1 MNIKKKLGYFIS
13 ICCMSGLCLL
23 PAASVSAKETEQ
35 TVSANSQEITVSAD
49 TVEISDTTDL
59 DADATIV
66 HSGKD
71 GALDWSIDSSGLLT
85 ISGTG
90 NYTGKQ
96 FEVGSGSNTY
106 KMTYPQWYEYKETI
120 KSAVVKVSGITKT
133 SKMFYDC
140 SNMVSINVSE
150 FDTSE
155 VTYMSSMFEGCSSLS
170 SLDVSGFDT
179 SQVTNMGYMFSGCS
193 RLSSLDVSGFDTSKV
208 TSMGSMFYGCSKLSS
223 LDVSGFDTSEVTYM
237 SSMFSGCSSLSSLDV
252 SGFDT
257 SRVTSMSSMFSG
269 CSSLS
274 SLNVSGFKTSKV
286 AYMSSMF
293 SGCSRLSSLDVS
305 GFDTSQVTYM
315 YSMFSGCS
323 SLSSLDVSGFDTSQ
337 VTRMDFMFSGCSSLS
352 SLDVSAFNTSQ
363 VTNMYLM
370 FSGCS
375 SLTDLDVSGFET
387 SQVTYINGMF
397 SGCRSLSRLDVSS
410 FDTSKVTDMRSMFWG
425 CSGLTSLDV
434 SGFDT
439 RKVTDM
445 KSMLFDCIKLE
456 KLAVFANAKSDLDLP
471 SVTDCNWYDPSGNIC
486 IVVKQGVNTPV
497 TYIRRKTLKASNTV
511 ISDIKA
517 VSYTGSE
524 IKPAITVSCGEEKL
538 KEGTDYTVSYQN
550 HVKAGTATLTINGK
564 GYYMGSLQK
573 TFTISPRQLGTGTNI
588 TLSAVGYYTGQKL
601 QPTAVVTCNG
611 RTLQANTDYT
621 VSYENN
627 VNPGTAS
634 VVITGKG
641 NYAGT
646 VRKPFVIKCHLNK
659 SKIDTLEFTYAAGNM
674 KKLNSKM
681 YFSLYMDFVPV
692 QYATSYEIELSDEKG
707 KVIKTYTVNCN
718 NTDFVEK
725 TFKKLPKDVYGVRI
739 RGCRDGEY
747 GEWSDRSIVVKQ
759 PKMQAR
765 NYKGA
770 IQIKWQKL
778 KGVSGYDIYM
788 SRKQNS
794 GYKKVAS
801 VNAKTTLKTIKK
813 IGKKKLKK
821 GTYYYYVV
829 AKKKLG
835 KKTFKSGINFK
846 SYVKKR

>member
-1 MNIKKKLGYFIS
+1 MNIKKKLGYFIL

-90 NYTGKQ
+90 NYTGKG
-96 FEVGSGSNTY
+96 FVIGSGIY
-106 KMTYPQWYEYKETI
+106 ALPQWYEYKETI

-179 SQVTNMGYMFSGCS
+179 S
-193 RLSSLDVSGFDTSKV
+193 KV
-208 TSMGSMFYGCSKLSS
+208 TS
-223 LDVSGFDTSEVTYM
+223 M

-257 SRVTSMSSMFSG
+257 SKVTGMSSMFEGCSSLASLDVSGFDTSKVTDMGRMFSG

-274 SLNVSGFKTSKV
+274 SLNVSGFDTSRV
-286 AYMSSMF
+286 TSMSMMFHYCSGLQSLDVSRFDTSQVTSMGLMF
-293 SGCSRLSSLDVS
+293 QNCGSLQSLDVS
-305 GFDTSQVTYM
+305 GFDTSKVTYM
-315 YSMFSGCS
+315 SYMFFRCS
-323 SLSSLDVSGFDTSQ
+323 SLLSLNVSGFDTSR
-337 VTRMDFMFSGCSSLS
+337 VTSTSMNTMFAGC
-352 SLDVSAFNTSQ
+352 
-363 VTNMYLM
+363 TNL
-370 FSGCS
+370 
-375 SLTDLDVSGFET
+375 
-387 SQVTYINGMF
+387 
-397 SGCRSLSRLDVSS
+397 
-410 FDTSKVTDMRSMFWG
+410 K
-425 CSGLTSLDV
+425 
-434 SGFDT
+434 
-439 RKVTDM
+439 
-445 KSMLFDCIKLE
+445 
-456 KLAVFANAKSDLDLP
+456 KLAVFANVNFDIALQAD
-471 SVTDCNWYDPSGNIC
+471 TDCNWYDSSGNIC
-486 IVVKQGVNTPV
+486 TAVKQGVNTPV

-511 ISDIKA
+511 ILDIKA

-538 KEGTDYTVSYQN
+538 KAGTDYTVSYQN

-564 GYYMGSLQK
+564 GYYIGSLQK

-621 VSYENN
+621 ISYENN

-747 GEWSDRSIVVKQ
+747 GEWSDKSIVVKQ

>member
-1 MNIKKKLGYFIS
+1 MNIKKKLGYFIL

-35 TVSANSQEITVSAD
+35 TVSANSQEISVSAD
-49 TVEISDTTDL
+49 TVEISDTSDL

-66 HSGKD
+66 YSGKD
-71 GALDWSIDSSGLLT
+71 GALDWSIDSNGLLT

-90 NYTGKQ
+90 DYTGKE
-96 FEVGSGSNTY
+96 FELGSSYSY
-106 KMTYPQWYEYKETI
+106 KMTLPQWYEYKDAI
-120 KSAVVKVSGITKT
+120 KSAVVKVSGITST
-133 SKMFYDC
+133 NHMFYDC
-140 SNMVSINVSE
+140 SNMISIN
-150 FDTSE
+150 
-155 VTYMSSMFEGCSSLS
+155 
-170 SLDVSGFDT
+170 
-179 SQVTNMGYMFSGCS
+179 
-193 RLSSLDVSGFDTSKV
+193 VSGFDTSKV
-208 TSMGSMFYGCSKLSS
+208 ASMAYMFYGCSNLTS
-223 LDVSGFDTSEVTYM
+223 LDVSGFETSKVTNMDLMFSDCSGLTNLDVSGFNTSKVASMAYMFYKCRGLLSLDASGFNTSQVTDM

-257 SRVTSMSSMFSG
+257 SKVISMSFMFD
-269 CSSLS
+269 
-274 SLNVSGFKTSKV
+274 
-286 AYMSSMF
+286 
-293 SGCSRLSSLDVS
+293 GCSRL
-305 GFDTSQVTYM
+305 
-315 YSMFSGCS
+315 
-323 SLSSLDVSGFDTSQ
+323 
-337 VTRMDFMFSGCSSLS
+337 R
-352 SLDVSAFNTSQ
+352 N
-363 VTNMYLM
+363 
-370 FSGCS
+370 
-375 SLTDLDVSGFET
+375 LT
-387 SQVTYINGMF
+387 
-397 SGCRSLSRLDVSS
+397 
-410 FDTSKVTDMRSMFWG
+410 
-425 CSGLTSLDV
+425 
-434 SGFDT
+434 
-439 RKVTDM
+439 
-445 KSMLFDCIKLE
+445 
-456 KLAVFANAKSDLDLP
+456 VFAHTKSAIVGLP
-471 SVTDCNWYDPSGNIC
+471 VVTDCNWYDPSGNIC
-486 IVVKQGVNTPV
+486 TAVKQGVNTPV

-538 KEGTDYTVSYQN
+538 KAGTDYTVSYQN

-601 QPTAVVTCNG
+601 QPTVVVTCNG

-621 VSYENN
+621 ISYENN

-646 VRKPFVIKCHLNK
+646 VRKLFVIKCHLNK

-747 GEWSDRSIVVKQ
+747 GEWSDKSIVVKQ
-759 PKMQAR
+759 PKLQAR

-794 GYKKVAS
+794 GYTKVAS

-846 SYVKKR
+846 SYVKKK

>member
-23 PAASVSAKETEQ
+23 SAVSVSAKETEQ
-35 TVSANSQEITVSAD
+35 TVSANSQEISVSAD
-49 TVEISDTTDL
+49 TVEISDTSDL

-66 HSGKD
+66 YSGKD
-71 GALDWSIDSSGLLT
+71 GALDWSIDSNGLLT

-96 FEVGSGSNTY
+96 FEY
-106 KMTYPQWYEYKETI
+106 MTLPQWYEYKDTI
-120 KSAVVKVSGITKT
+120 KSAVVRVGGITKT
-133 SKMFYDC
+133 SYMFYGC
-140 SNMVSINVSE
+140 SNMISIN
-150 FDTSE
+150 
-155 VTYMSSMFEGCSSLS
+155 LS
-170 SLDVSGFDT
+170 GLDT
-179 SQVTNMGYMFSGCS
+179 SQVTKMICMFDGCS
-193 RLSSLDVSGFDTSKV
+193 GLTSLDVSEFN
-208 TSMGSMFYGCSKLSS
+208 
-223 LDVSGFDTSEVTYM
+223 
-237 SSMFSGCSSLSSLDV
+237 
-252 SGFDT
+252 T

-269 CSSLS
+269 CSSLTSLDLSGFNTSRVTEMAGMFYKCSGLTSLDVSGFDTGYVTRMGGMFYGCSRLTKLDVSGFNTSQVTSMYSMFCGCSGLS
-274 SLNVSGFKTSKV
+274 SLDVSGFNMSEVRSIYSMFEGCSSLVILNIGKSDTSHIAYMNSLFEGCSNLTSLDLSGFDTSGATDISSMFKDCSRLSSLDVSGFKTSKV

-337 VTRMDFMFSGCSSLS
+337 VKRMDFMFSGCSSLS
-352 SLDVSAFNTSQ
+352 SL
-363 VTNMYLM
+363 
-370 FSGCS
+370 
-375 SLTDLDVSGFET
+375 E
-387 SQVTYINGMF
+387 
-397 SGCRSLSRLDVSS
+397 
-410 FDTSKVTDMRSMFWG
+410 
-425 CSGLTSLDV
+425 V

-486 IVVKQGVNTPV
+486 TAVKQGVNTPV

-511 ISDIKA
+511 ISDIKS

-538 KEGTDYTVSYQN
+538 KAGTDYTVSYQN

-621 VSYENN
+621 ISYENN

-641 NYAGT
+641 NYAGI

-759 PKMQAR
+759 PKLQAR

-846 SYVKKR
+846 SYVKKK

>member
-23 PAASVSAKETEQ
+23 PAVSVSAKETEQ
-35 TVSANSQEITVSAD
+35 TVSANSKEISVSAD
-49 TVEISDTTDL
+49 TVEISDTSDL

-71 GALDWSIDSSGLLT
+71 GALDWSIDSNGLLT

-90 NYTGKQ
+90 DYTGKE
-96 FEVGSGSNTY
+96 FELGSSYSY
-106 KMTYPQWYEYKETI
+106 KMTLPQWYEYKETI
-120 KSAVVKVSGITKT
+120 KSAVIKVSGITKT

-140 SNMVSINVSE
+140 SNMVSINLSGL
-150 FDTSE
+150 DTSQ
-155 VTYMSSMFEGCSSLS
+155 VTYMSSMFEGCSGLIN
-170 SLDVSGFDT
+170 LDVSGFDT
-179 SQVTNMGYMFSGCS
+179 SQVTYMGYMFSGCS
-193 RLSSLDVSGFDTSKV
+193 RLSSLDVSGFDTSQV
-208 TSMGSMFYGCSKLSS
+208 TGMGSMFSGCSRLSS
-223 LDVSGFDTSEVTYM
+223 LDVSKFDTSKVT
-237 SSMFSGCSSLSSLDV
+237 
-252 SGFDT
+252 
-257 SRVTSMSSMFSG
+257 
-269 CSSLS
+269 
-274 SLNVSGFKTSKV
+274 
-286 AYMSSMF
+286 YMSSMF

-305 GFDTSQVTYM
+305 GFDTSQVTAMGSMFSRCSGLTNLDVSKFDTSKVTQM

-323 SLSSLDVSGFDTSQ
+323 
-337 VTRMDFMFSGCSSLS
+337 
-352 SLDVSAFNTSQ
+352 N
-363 VTNMYLM
+363 
-370 FSGCS
+370 
-375 SLTDLDVSGFET
+375 
-387 SQVTYINGMF
+387 
-397 SGCRSLSRLDVSS
+397 
-410 FDTSKVTDMRSMFWG
+410 
-425 CSGLTSLDV
+425 LTSLDV

-439 RKVTDM
+439 SKVTDM
-445 KSMLFDCIKLE
+445 SAMFSDCSSLSSLDMSRLDTGKVIFIGLMFRGCNS
-456 KLAVFANAKSDLDLP
+456 LRNLTVFANAKSGLDFP
-471 SVTDCNWYDPSGNIC
+471 AVTDCNWYDPSGNIC
-486 IVVKQGVNTPV
+486 TAVKQGVNTPV

-718 NTDFVEK
+718 NIDFVEK
-725 TFKKLPKDVYGVRI
+725 TFKKLSKDVYGVRI

>member
-1 MNIKKKLGYFIS
+1 MF
-13 ICCMSGLCLL
+13 
-23 PAASVSAKETEQ
+23 
-35 TVSANSQEITVSAD
+35 
-49 TVEISDTTDL
+49 SD
-59 DADATIV
+59 
-66 HSGKD
+66 
-71 GALDWSIDSSGLLT
+71 
-85 ISGTG
+85 
-90 NYTGKQ
+90 
-96 FEVGSGSNTY
+96 
-106 KMTYPQWYEYKETI
+106 
-120 KSAVVKVSGITKT
+120 
-133 SKMFYDC
+133 
-140 SNMVSINVSE
+140 
-150 FDTSE
+150 
-155 VTYMSSMFEGCSSLS
+155 CSSLS
-170 SLDVSGFDT
+170 SLDVS
-179 SQVTNMGYMFSGCS
+179 
-193 RLSSLDVSGFDTSKV
+193 R
-208 TSMGSMFYGCSKLSS
+208 
-223 LDVSGFDTSEVTYM
+223 
-237 SSMFSGCSSLSSLDV
+237 
-252 SGFDT
+252 
-257 SRVTSMSSMFSG
+257 
-269 CSSLS
+269 
-274 SLNVSGFKTSKV
+274 
-286 AYMSSMF
+286 
-293 SGCSRLSSLDVS
+293 
-305 GFDTSQVTYM
+305 
-315 YSMFSGCS
+315 
-323 SLSSLDVSGFDTSQ
+323 
-337 VTRMDFMFSGCSSLS
+337 
-352 SLDVSAFNTSQ
+352 
-363 VTNMYLM
+363 
-370 FSGCS
+370 
-375 SLTDLDVSGFET
+375 FE
-387 SQVTYINGMF
+387 
-397 SGCRSLSRLDVSS
+397 
-410 FDTSKVTDMRSMFWG
+410 TSKVTDMSLMFLG
-425 CSGLTSLDV
+425 CGNLRNLT
-434 SGFDT
+434 
-439 RKVTDM
+439 
-445 KSMLFDCIKLE
+445 
-456 KLAVFANAKSDLDLP
+456 VFANAKSGLDFP
-471 SVTDCNWYDPSGNIC
+471 AVTDCNWYDSSGNIC
-486 IVVKQGVNTPV
+486 TAVKQGVNTPV

-538 KEGTDYTVSYQN
+538 KAGTDYTVSYQN

-611 RTLQANTDYT
+611 RTLQANTDYII
-621 VSYENN
+621 SYENN

-759 PKMQAR
+759 PKLQAR

>member
-23 PAASVSAKETEQ
+23 PVASVSAKETEQ

-49 TVEISDTTDL
+49 TVEISDTSDL

-66 HSGKD
+66 YSGKD
-71 GALDWSIDSSGLLT
+71 GALDWSIDSNGLLT

-90 NYTGKQ
+90 DYTGKE
-96 FEVGSGSNTY
+96 FEIIVGTDFSY
-106 KMTYPQWYEYKETI
+106 KMTLPQWYEYKETI
-120 KSAVVKVSGITKT
+120 KSAVVRVVGITKT
-133 SKMFYDC
+133 SNMFDGC
-140 SNMVSINVSE
+140 SNMVSINISGFETSKVTSMGSMFRGCSSLSSLDVSGFE
-150 FDTSE
+150 TSKVTNMSGMFSGCSSLSRLDVSSFDTSK
-155 VTYMSSMFEGCSSLS
+155 VTYMNSMFFGCSSLS

-179 SQVTNMGYMFSGCS
+179 SEVTNMFYMF
-193 RLSSLDVSGFDTSKV
+193 V
-208 TSMGSMFYGCSKLSS
+208 
-223 LDVSGFDTSEVTYM
+223 
-237 SSMFSGCSSLSSLDV
+237 GCSSLAGLDV
-252 SGFDT
+252 SSFDT
-257 SRVTSMSSMFSG
+257 SQVKDMNSMFSD
-269 CSSLS
+269 CRSLS
-274 SLNVSGFKTSKV
+274 
-286 AYMSSMF
+286 
-293 SGCSRLSSLDVS
+293 RLDVS
-305 GFDTSQVTYM
+305 GFDTSQVTD
-315 YSMFSGCS
+315 MFS
-323 SLSSLDVSGFDTSQ
+323 
-337 VTRMDFMFSGCSSLS
+337 
-352 SLDVSAFNTSQ
+352 
-363 VTNMYLM
+363 
-370 FSGCS
+370 
-375 SLTDLDVSGFET
+375 
-387 SQVTYINGMF
+387 MF

-425 CSGLTSLDV
+425 CSNLTSLNVSGFDTSKVTQMSLMFSGCSSLTSLDVSGFDTSQVTDMSSMFWGCSSLTSLDV

-486 IVVKQGVNTPV
+486 TAVKQGVNTPV

-538 KEGTDYTVSYQN
+538 KAGTDYTVSYQN

-621 VSYENN
+621 VAYENN

-759 PKMQAR
+759 PKLQAR

>member
-1 MNIKKKLGYFIS
+1 MNIKKKLGYFIL

-23 PAASVSAKETEQ
+23 PVASVSAKETEQ
-35 TVSANSQEITVSAD
+35 TVSENSQEITVSAD

-71 GALDWSIDSSGLLT
+71 GALDWSIDSNGLLT

-90 NYTGKQ
+90 NYTGKE
-96 FEVGSGSNTY
+96 FELGSSYSY
-106 KMTYPQWYEYKETI
+106 KMTLPQWYEYKETI
-120 KSAVVKVSGITKT
+120 KSAVIKVSGITDT
-133 SKMFYDC
+133 SHMFYDC
-140 SNMVSINVSE
+140 SNMISIN
-150 FDTSE
+150 
-155 VTYMSSMFEGCSSLS
+155 
-170 SLDVSGFDT
+170 VSGFDT
-179 SQVTNMGYMFSGCS
+179 SQVTYMGYMFSGCS
-193 RLSSLDVSGFDTSKV
+193 RLSSLDVSGFDTS
-208 TSMGSMFYGCSKLSS
+208 
-223 LDVSGFDTSEVTYM
+223 
-237 SSMFSGCSSLSSLDV
+237 
-252 SGFDT
+252 
-257 SRVTSMSSMFSG
+257 
-269 CSSLS
+269 
-274 SLNVSGFKTSKV
+274 
-286 AYMSSMF
+286 
-293 SGCSRLSSLDVS
+293 
-305 GFDTSQVTYM
+305 QVTGM
-315 YSMFSGCS
+315 GSMFSGCS

-337 VTRMDFMFSGCSSLS
+337 VTAMGSMFSRCSGLTN
-352 SLDVSAFNTSQ
+352 LDVSK
-363 VTNMYLM
+363 
-370 FSGCS
+370 
-375 SLTDLDVSGFET
+375 
-387 SQVTYINGMF
+387 
-397 SGCRSLSRLDVSS
+397 
-410 FDTSKVTDMRSMFWG
+410 FDTSKVTQMYSMFSG
-425 CSGLTSLDV
+425 CSNLTSLDV

-439 RKVTDM
+439 SKVTDM
-445 KSMLFDCIKLE
+445 SAMFSDCSSLSSLDMSRLDTGKVIFIGLMFRGCNS
-456 KLAVFANAKSDLDLP
+456 LRNLTVFANAKSDLDLP

-486 IVVKQGVNTPV
+486 TAVKQGVNTPV

-511 ISDIKA
+511 ISDIKS

-538 KEGTDYTVSYQN
+538 KAGTDYTVSYQN
-550 HVKAGTATLTINGK
+550 HVKAGIATLTINGK
-564 GYYMGSLQK
+564 GYYIGSLQK

-681 YFSLYMDFVPV
+681 YFSLYMDFTPV

-747 GEWSDRSIVVKQ
+747 GEWSDKSIVVKQ
-759 PKMQAR
+759 PKLQAR

-794 GYKKVAS
+794 GYTKVAS

>member
-23 PAASVSAKETEQ
+23 PVASVSAKETEQ

-66 HSGKD
+66 YSGKD
-71 GALDWSIDSSGLLT
+71 GALDWSIDSNGLLT

-90 NYTGKQ
+90 NYTGKG
-96 FEVGSGSNTY
+96 FVIGSGIY
-106 KMTYPQWYEYKETI
+106 ALPQWYEYKETI

-155 VTYMSSMFEGCSSLS
+155 VTYMSSMFSGCSSLS

-179 SQVTNMGYMFSGCS
+179 S
-193 RLSSLDVSGFDTSKV
+193 KV
-208 TSMGSMFYGCSKLSS
+208 TS
-223 LDVSGFDTSEVTYM
+223 M

-257 SRVTSMSSMFSG
+257 SKVTGMSSMFEGCSSLASLDVSGFDTSKVTDMGRMFSG

-274 SLNVSGFKTSKV
+274 SLNVSGFDTSRV
-286 AYMSSMF
+286 TSMSMMFHYCSGLQSLDVSRFDTSQVTSMGLMF
-293 SGCSRLSSLDVS
+293 QNCGSLQSLDVS
-305 GFDTSQVTYM
+305 GFDTSKVTYM
-315 YSMFSGCS
+315 SYMFFRCS
-323 SLSSLDVSGFDTSQ
+323 SLLSLNVSGFDTSR
-337 VTRMDFMFSGCSSLS
+337 VTSTSMNTMFAGC
-352 SLDVSAFNTSQ
+352 
-363 VTNMYLM
+363 
-370 FSGCS
+370 
-375 SLTDLDVSGFET
+375 
-387 SQVTYINGMF
+387 IN
-397 SGCRSLSRLDVSS
+397 L
-410 FDTSKVTDMRSMFWG
+410 K
-425 CSGLTSLDV
+425 
-434 SGFDT
+434 
-439 RKVTDM
+439 
-445 KSMLFDCIKLE
+445 
-456 KLAVFANAKSDLDLP
+456 KLAVFANVNFDIALQAD
-471 SVTDCNWYDPSGNIC
+471 TDCNWYDPSGNIC
-486 IVVKQGVNTPV
+486 TAVKQGVNTPV
-497 TYIRRKTLKASNTV
+497 IYIRRKTLKASNTV

-538 KEGTDYTVSYQN
+538 KAGTDYTVSYQN

-621 VSYENN
+621 VAYENN

-747 GEWSDRSIVVKQ
+747 GEWSDKSIVVKQ
-759 PKMQAR
+759 PKLQAR